1 MLELQLNTIKM
12 SVNKNLLSKG
22 LKQATVLLALLIATP
37 IIITIA
43 FKALQKSSSED
54 QLSAY
59 LLLGLASLLTVTTMV
74 LAFKTIR
81 TLLDALFNSKSN

>member
-12 SVNKNLLSKG
+12 SINKNLLSKG

>member
-1 MLELQLNTIKM
+1 MLELQFNTIKM
-12 SVNKNLLSKG
+12 SINKNVLSKG

>member
-1 MLELQLNTIKM
+1 MLELQFNTIKM
-12 SVNKNLLSKG
+12 SINKNLLSKG

>member
-1 MLELQLNTIKM
+1 MLELQYNTIDM
-12 SVNKNLLSKG
+12 STNKKLLSKG

-43 FKALQKSSSED
+43 FKALQKSTSED
-54 QLSAY
+54 LLNAY
-59 LLLGLASLLTVTTMV
+59 LLVGLASLLTVMTMV

>member
-1 MLELQLNTIKM
+1 M
-12 SVNKNLLSKG
+12 SINKNLLSKG